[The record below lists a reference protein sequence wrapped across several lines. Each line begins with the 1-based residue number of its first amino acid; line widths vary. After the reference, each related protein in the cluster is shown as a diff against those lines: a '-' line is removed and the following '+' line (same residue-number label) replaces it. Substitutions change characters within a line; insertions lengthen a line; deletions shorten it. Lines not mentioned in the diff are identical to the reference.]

1 VFKLIFR
8 TITLLVFLVFLCIG
22 LAIWK
27 GGEPFR
33 WIGDKLITAG
43 RTINDFGN
51 FIDDIIAGGKTLQKN
66 YKQIKEIID
75 QEHRRG
81 D

>member
-1 VFKLIFR
+1 MFKLIFR
-8 TITLLVFLVFLCIG
+8 TITLLVFLVILSIG

-33 WIGDKLITAG
+33 WVGDKLITAG
-43 RTINDFGN
+43 RTMNDFGD
-51 FIDDIIAGGKTLQKN
+51 FIDDVIRGSKAIQKN

-75 QEHRRG
+75 QERG
-81 D
+81 GED